1 MHRGKQ
7 TLADKSILKEIGLR
21 ISKQRKILN
30 LTQEQVAENMNVS
43 TQMISNVELGKKAIR
58 PENLINLCNVL
69 EVTSDYILTGKKSP
83 MDVRSITDKLLLL
96 PDEDIKIIEDLI
108 DYILQKNECLKTKSS
123 K

>member
-1 MHRGKQ
+1 M
-7 TLADKSILKEIGLR
+7 ADKSILKEIGLR